1 MPRTA
6 MITVEMLAVST
17 DTASAEPS
25 PGAARALAG
34 VPATRI
40 A

>member
-1 MPRTA
+1 MPSTA

-25 PGAARALAG
+25 PGVASALTG

-40 A
+40 T